1 MGIEELAVKLADRK
15 RIGLTDELAD
25 TLKVLPADTA
35 RGRLLATTEGPR
47 GPLGIYL
54 LSVYVVDDTDFW
66 SDGEIYWWSI
76 PVMSRADGTVSWSA
90 MTGLPAGAEPHDVGS
105 HEWMTNFSLADPPL
119 IATIPNDEDITGCVI
134 RLAFYD
140 DDGALADLPKAMTA
154 GYQALSTCKPTGLKG
169 PEQIITPVRDAIY
182 KSLRAEQDDIL
193 IDEDITIRR
202 GEVTRFN
209 AGFVGSVINSM
220 IRVYYLV
227 NDEMTT
233 VRSGPYMLRKGQ
245 MEVVRFDREL
255 ERGGRVSVFARGA
268 DVSTDAFGDLTT
280 DVPLV
285 NRVLDDRTAASMSR
299 GFNVTAKGP
308 AKFVAFY
315 TPPKPLT

>member
-1 MGIEELAVKLADRK
+1 
-15 RIGLTDELAD
+15 
-25 TLKVLPADTA
+25 
-35 RGRLLATTEGPR
+35 
-47 GPLGIYL
+47 
-54 LSVYVVDDTDFW
+54 
-66 SDGEIYWWSI
+66 
-76 PVMSRADGTVSWSA
+76 
-90 MTGLPAGAEPHDVGS
+90 
-105 HEWMTNFSLADPPL
+105 
-119 IATIPNDEDITGCVI
+119 
-134 RLAFYD
+134 
-140 DDGALADLPKAMTA
+140 MTA